1 MGKAT
6 NPSRINPRSKGGRPR
21 QAGERTKGGRLK
33 HSPNARVMEM
43 RAAFGVDH
51 IGQAFSPIQIA
62 YRNGWLA
69 QADCR
74 TAAEFASLH
83 AVAGLGRSSISL
95 SADMEVDRGTE
106 TSGDVSAKSFFA
118 QLPDREM
125 AQIWDAVFDDDGGSE
140 VNREERAAA
149 AMKRW
154 KLACAA
160 MTPEQV
166 REVHDVCIL
175 DSFPQWVIQRA
186 AGRMDTTW
194 ETKRDLLI
202 AGLRA
207 VRIALKPTP
216 QAARGPASSPTH
228 ATGHTQIER
237 TIYVDGEGA
246 VLLEVER
253 RSSRS
258 GAQLQPQ
265 PQEQCSIAPRLRAP

>member
-33 HSPNARVMEM
+33 HTPNARVIAM

-62 YRNGWLA
+62 YRNGWLTEV
-69 QADCR
+69 DCR

-83 AVAGLGRSSISL
+83 AAAGLGRSSISL

-125 AQIWDAVFDDDGGSE
+125 AQIWDAVFNDDGGQRLSADD
-140 VNREERAAA
+140 RATR
-149 AMKRW
+149 AMARW
-154 KLACAA
+154 KLANAA
-160 MTPEQV
+160 MTSEQR

-175 DSFPQWVIQRA
+175 DSFPQWVVQRA
-186 AGRMDTTW
+186 AGRMDTAW
-194 ETKRDLLI
+194 ERKRDLLI
-202 AGLRA
+202 AGLGSIRRA
-207 VRIALKPTP
+207 LHPLKPTSSAP
-216 QAARGPASSPTH
+216 AFEPLASSPPSPSR
-228 ATGHTQIER
+228 AQVNR
-237 TIYVDGEGA
+237 TVYVTEDGEP
-246 VLLEVER
+246 LLQVER
-253 RSSRS
+253 
-258 GAQLQPQ
+258 
-265 PQEQCSIAPRLRAP
+265 IARRPAA